1 MRIAKE
7 NKKQLKIESQ
17 AKKVVEQPIVDST
30 NISLKGMLGDESS
43 LGDMSIIVDTPEKN
57 YKRLERPMEKEES

>member
-1 MRIAKE
+1 
-7 NKKQLKIESQ
+7 
-17 AKKVVEQPIVDST
+17 
-30 NISLKGMLGDESS
+30 MLGDESS